1 MNNKQ
6 LLRAA
11 RLLLAIEEGNIAQ
24 VGAILDE
31 DDGGAA
37 AVNFV
42 NHHNKCQTPLHDAV
56 RGGDPQLVELLL
68 SRGANAELRNVDNK
82 KPLDLCAGLDGGRRR
97 AVEAVFREFF
107 RRNKLRVRGV
117 EREGQK
123 VEGMVRTFVKRP
135 GTAAV
140 GQFYETKLLTMV
152 LFRLLNDDRVRRF
165 YLGNNLDEAGAFDDI
180 VLRVVDEG
188 GGEGKVWCLQ
198 AKHREA
204 ASSVN
209 FRDLINMAKKG
220 GDFHLVKYFDSFL
233 KIRYMFGGGG
243 EHAIFRG
250 EYELVELE
258 LIIFTPAVINFPEEV
273 ECEVTDRSNM
283 FYSGEGGKTVQVRCT
298 NELLDM
304 FVVISEDWHKKA
316 IAEIL
321 GKLILIEKY
330 DTTNLKDSVE
340 RLKSSHFSSDF
351 NSSSILKLF
360 GNQQIMSISNR
371 NLKKMSEEI
380 EGILTESFL
389 PTPALH
395 ANLVEQFFAQL
406 RFYTEQA
413 TEDKLE
419 PIVRSDIKS
428 ANYRSD
434 GPLFS
439 KLHDAV
445 ECWWKQSGDVPFQTE
460 RCELLEIAAS
470 QVELEQLH
478 ENGLGKLRS
487 DRVRFDAKETSKC
500 GWVDCEVVNVVS
512 ATPELSCVRVVQY
525 LQSRGVDFR
534 FVIAQF
540 GGRKLAS
547 LGRAQPGCTMVAYL
561 PEVDKE
567 VVEELRRASL
577 KLIVVTRERL
587 EGGWISKLDE
597 IRGLVD
603 LEADSQEKILKSQ
616 VTFQGCPVQLGELLD
631 RAPRSLIDGE
641 TLHRIIY
648 DDSFAISNNSFAM
661 DFEELKGCYVDR
673 DVLDTRN
680 NKFVSLGK
688 IPTKVVIVAAEP
700 GMGKS
705 TLLTG
710 HAVRLKEEN
719 PLKWIIRMNLLDLSK
734 QFNEWSKA
742 KTSLNEEHASNLLL
756 EITSFDST
764 RIGSFERKIFEWYC
778 KQRKI
783 ILLLDGFD
791 EVSPDYTDVVLQL
804 IQLYKRNFTAK
815 LRITTRSGG
824 TEKHLENA
832 RNFVQYS
839 LERFTKEQ
847 SKLFLTRFWQSKLGA
862 RFDAKKFESYFLQL
876 LAHLL
881 EKSDFGK
888 DDLISIPLQ
897 IKMIAMMFQDH
908 FAEFC
913 TSPDGLAQFEK
924 LDLVTLYERFIELQF
939 RVILLE
945 EKNKTDTSKP
955 YHAYEM
961 SGNLLKIKITHQLAA
976 ICNLFE
982 YFRKT
987 DLFSDAEM
995 ENFEKFLEKVQ
1006 ESHEK
1011 TGIVTRI
1018 VFGKPMFVHRTYAE
1032 FFAAQFIWEKYALVQ
1047 NEGLDLFYTLTL
1059 HIIEKEFN
1067 QVAKFL
1073 QQIARRKIRECF
1085 EVANKACDLLNKL
1098 MTLVDDS
1105 MKKIP
1110 SVAFASI
1117 LGIVEHSLTSD
1128 RECFLKVK
1136 EFVYEQSGD
1145 FRDILLIKA
1154 SESGYLHLLRL
1165 VTDENPD
1172 KINASFNEIQGK
1184 TALQMEEEYAG
1195 SAITRILNE
1204 LDNERI
1210 LESFRFSPLHRA
1222 AMKGSTQVV
1231 SFLLEGGASI
1241 NDATKLG
1248 ETPLFLACAAGHLEV
1263 VQTLLQLGANV
1274 NTATVESLTPLH
1286 VATQNGHAHVVRA
1299 LLNVNATNLHD
1310 CSERGEAPLHS
1321 AIANGHTEIVLL
1333 LLKKGANVTVAAT
1346 ENGWTPLHFAVQQ
1359 NLLSIAEILLERGAP
1374 VHGVSRDREETAL
1387 HLAVAAENLAMVQL
1401 LLGNGADADALDRCG
1416 KTGLNYAV
1424 RSKSVEIVTTLL
1436 KYGATLYEYD
1446 LGWTPLHEAA
1456 SVGSLELV
1464 ELFLAQG
1471 VDVNRRARHGLTPLM
1486 LASFA
1491 RQTNMVKLLLD
1502 RGANVNLG
1510 TYGDDYMPL
1519 HCAAHKNCP
1528 EMIRLFAKKG
1538 ADVNCL
1544 AKSMGYTPLQEAI
1557 RNKAAKAVHLL
1568 LSLGADPDVGTM
1580 FGYTALEMARDYL
1593 QWDSL

>member
-1 MNNKQ
+1 
-6 LLRAA
+6 
-11 RLLLAIEEGNIAQ
+11 
-24 VGAILDE
+24 
-31 DDGGAA
+31 
-37 AVNFV
+37 
-42 NHHNKCQTPLHDAV
+42 
-56 RGGDPQLVELLL
+56 
-68 SRGANAELRNVDNK
+68 
-82 KPLDLCAGLDGGRRR
+82 
-97 AVEAVFREFF
+97 
-107 RRNKLRVRGV
+107 
-117 EREGQK
+117 
-123 VEGMVRTFVKRP
+123 
-135 GTAAV
+135 
-140 GQFYETKLLTMV
+140 MV
-152 LFRLLNDDRVRRF
+152 LFRLLNDDRVRAF

-180 VLRVVDEG
+180 VLRVVDAG

-250 EYELVELE
+250 ECELE

-283 FYSGEGGKTVQVRCT
+283 FYSGEG
-298 NELLDM
+298 
-304 FVVISEDWHKKA
+304 
-316 IAEIL
+316 
-321 GKLILIEKY
+321 
-330 DTTNLKDSVE
+330 
-340 RLKSSHFSSDF
+340 
-351 NSSSILKLF
+351 
-360 GNQQIMSISNR
+360 
-371 NLKKMSEEI
+371 
-380 EGILTESFL
+380 ESLL
-389 PTPALH
+389 PTPDRH
-395 ANLVEQFFAQL
+395 AYLVEQFFAQL

-460 RCELLEIAAS
+460 RCQLLELAAS

-487 DRVRFDAKETSKC
+487 DRVRFDAQETRKC

-512 ATPELSCVRVVQY
+512 ATPELSCVRVIQY

-567 VVEELRRASL
+567 VVEELRRASW
-577 KLIVVTRERL
+577 KSIVVTRERL
-587 EGGWISKLDE
+587 EGGWVSKSDE

-616 VTFQGCPVQLGELLD
+616 VTFQGCPVQLGALLD

-648 DDSFAISNNSFAM
+648 DESFAISNNNFAM

-742 KTSLNEEHASNLLL
+742 KTSLNEEHAWNLLL

-764 RIGSFERKIFEWYC
+764 RIGSFERQIFEWYC

-791 EVSPDYTDVVLQL
+791 EISPDYTDVVLQL

-839 LERFTKEQ
+839 LERFSKEQ

-862 RFDAKKFESYFLQL
+862 RFDANKFESYFLQL

-913 TSPDGLAQFEK
+913 KSPDGLAQFEK

-945 EKNKTDTSKP
+945 DKNKTDTSKP
-955 YHAYEM
+955 YHAYE
-961 SGNLLKIKITHQLAA
+961 I
-976 ICNLFE
+976 
-982 YFRKT
+982 RK
-987 DLFSDAEM
+987 
-995 ENFEKFLEKVQ
+995 
-1006 ESHEK
+1006 SHEK

-1047 NEGLDLFYTLTL
+1047 NEGLDLFYTLVL

-1067 QVAKFL
+1067 Q
-1073 QQIARRKIRECF
+1073 
-1085 EVANKACDLLNKL
+1085 VANKACDLLNKL

-1128 RECFLKVK
+1128 SECFLKVK
-1136 EFVYEQSGD
+1136 EFVYEQAGE

-1210 LESFRFSPLHRA
+1210 LETFRFSPLHRA
-1222 AMKGSTQVV
+1222 AMKGSATVV

-1241 NDATKLG
+1241 DDATKLG

-1263 VQTLLQLGANV
+1263 VQTLLALGANV
-1274 NTATVESLTPLH
+1274 NTATAESLTPLH
-1286 VATQNGHAHVVRA
+1286 VASKNGHAHVVRA
-1299 LLNVNATNLHD
+1299 LLNANTTNTTNLHVR
-1310 CSERGEAPLHS
+1310 SERGEAPLHS

-1359 NLLSIAEILLERGAP
+1359 NLFSIAEILLERGAP

-1401 LLGNGADADALDRCG
+1401 LLGKGADADALDRCG

-1510 TYGDDYMPL
+1510 TYVDGYMPM
-1519 HCAAHKNCP
+1519 HCAAQKNCP

-1544 AKSMGYTPLQEAI
+1544 AKSMGCTPLHVAI
-1557 RNKAAKAVHLL
+1557 MNKAVKAVRLL
-1568 LSLGADPDVGTM
+1568 LSLGADPDVGTT
-1580 FGYTALEMARDYL
+1580 FGYTALEMARNYL
-1593 QWDSL
+1593 HWDS

>member
-24 VGAILDE
+24 AGAILDE

-56 RGGDPQLVELLL
+56 RGGDPQLVDLLL

-82 KPLDLCAGLDGGRRR
+82 KPLDLCAGLDGGRRA

-123 VEGMVRTFVKRP
+123 VEGLVRTFVKRP

-152 LFRLLNDDRVRRF
+152 LFRLLNEDPVRGF

-273 ECEVTDRSNM
+273 ECKVTDRSN
-283 FYSGEGGKTVQVRCT
+283 
-298 NELLDM
+298 
-304 FVVISEDWHKKA
+304 I
-316 IAEIL
+316 
-321 GKLILIEKY
+321 
-330 DTTNLKDSVE
+330 NLK
-340 RLKSSHFSSDF
+340 R
-351 NSSSILKLF
+351 
-360 GNQQIMSISNR
+360 
-371 NLKKMSEEI
+371 MSEEI
-380 EGILTESFL
+380 EGMLTESLL

-460 RCELLEIAAS
+460 RCQLLEIASS

-487 DRVRFDAKETSKC
+487 DRVRFDAKETRKC

-540 GGRKLAS
+540 GGRKMGS

-567 VVEELRRASL
+567 VVEELRRTSL

-587 EGGWISKLDE
+587 EKGWVSKLDE

-616 VTFQGCPVQLGELLD
+616 VTFQGCPVQLEALLE
-631 RAPRSLIDGE
+631 RAPKSLIDGE

-648 DDSFAISNNSFAM
+648 DESFAISNNSFTM

-742 KTSLNEEHASNLLL
+742 KTSLNEEHASTLLL

-764 RIGSFERKIFEWYC
+764 RIGSFERNIFEWYC

-839 LERFTKEQ
+839 LERFSKEQ

-955 YHAYEM
+955 YHAYE
-961 SGNLLKIKITHQLAA
+961 SKENLLKIKITHQLAA

-995 ENFEKFLEKVQ
+995 ENFEKFLEKVRK
-1006 ESHEK
+1006 SHEK

-1047 NEGLDLFYTLTL
+1047 SEGLDLFYTLVL

-1073 QQIARRKIRECF
+1073 QQIARRKIHECF
-1085 EVANKACDLLNKL
+1085 EVASKACDLLNKL

-1136 EFVYEQSGD
+1136 EFVYEQAGD

-1184 TALQMEEEYAG
+1184 TAQQMEEEYAG

-1286 VATQNGHAHVVRA
+1286 VAAKNGHVHVVRA
-1299 LLNVNATNLHD
+1299 LLNANAINLHV

-1321 AIANGHTEIVLL
+1321 AIANRHTEIVLL

-1346 ENGWTPLHFAVQQ
+1346 ERGWTPLHFAVQQ

-1401 LLGNGADADALDRCG
+1401 LLGKGADADALDRCG

-1510 TYGDDYMPL
+1510 TYGDGYMPL

-1568 LSLGADPDVGTM
+1568 LSLGADPDVDTM
-1580 FGYTALEMARDYL
+1580 FGYTTNSNNLDYIVEIGRTEINPERLSTAALRCSSRQKCGARGAAHSTAEDAVLAQIYKCK
-1593 QWDSL
+1593 QI

>member
-1 MNNKQ
+1 MDNKQ

-24 VGAILDE
+24 VGAILD
-31 DDGGAA
+31 DGGAA

-42 NHHNKCQTPLHDAV
+42 NHHNKCQTPLHEAV
-56 RGGDPQLVELLL
+56 RGGDPQLVDLLL
-68 SRGANAELRNVDNK
+68 SRGANAESRNVDNK

-107 RRNKLRVRGV
+107 RRNKLVRVD
-117 EREGQK
+117 EGRKK
-123 VEGMVRTFVKRP
+123 VEGLVRTFVKRP

-152 LFRLLNDDRVRRF
+152 LFRLLNDERVRGF

-180 VLRVVDEG
+180 VLRVVDAG

-250 EYELVELE
+250 EYERVELE
-258 LIIFTPAVINFPEEV
+258 LIIFTPAVINFPEGV

-283 FYSGEGGKTVQVRCT
+283 FYSGEG
-298 NELLDM
+298 
-304 FVVISEDWHKKA
+304 
-316 IAEIL
+316 
-321 GKLILIEKY
+321 
-330 DTTNLKDSVE
+330 
-340 RLKSSHFSSDF
+340 
-351 NSSSILKLF
+351 
-360 GNQQIMSISNR
+360 
-371 NLKKMSEEI
+371 EI
-380 EGILTESFL
+380 EQMLNKSLL
-389 PTPALH
+389 PTPDRH
-395 ANLVEQFFAQL
+395 AYLVEQFFAQL

-460 RCELLEIAAS
+460 RCELLELAAS

-487 DRVRFDAKETSKC
+487 DRVRFDAKETGKC

-512 ATPELSCVRVVQY
+512 ATPELSCVRVIQY

-567 VVEELRRASL
+567 VVEELRRASW
-577 KLIVVTRERL
+577 KSIVVTRERL
-587 EGGWISKLDE
+587 EGGWVSKSDE

-603 LEADSQEKILKSQ
+603 LEVDSQEKILKSQ
-616 VTFQGCPVQLGELLD
+616 VTFQGCPVQLGALLD

-648 DDSFAISNNSFAM
+648 DESFAISNNSFAM

-742 KTSLNEEHASNLLL
+742 ETSLNEEHAWNLLL

-764 RIGSFERKIFEWYC
+764 RIGSFERNIFEWYC

-839 LERFTKEQ
+839 LERFSKEQ

-862 RFDAKKFESYFLQL
+862 RFDANKFESYFLQL

-913 TSPDGLAQFEK
+913 KSPDGLAQFEK

-955 YHAYEM
+955 YHAYE
-961 SGNLLKIKITHQLAA
+961 K
-976 ICNLFE
+976 
-982 YFRKT
+982 
-987 DLFSDAEM
+987 
-995 ENFEKFLEKVQ
+995 
-1006 ESHEK
+1006 
-1011 TGIVTRI
+1011 
-1018 VFGKPMFVHRTYAE
+1018 

-1085 EVANKACDLLNKL
+1085 DVASKACDLLNKL

-1128 RECFLKVK
+1128 SECFLKVK

-1165 VTDENPD
+1165 
-1172 KINASFNEIQGK
+1172 S
-1184 TALQMEEEYAG
+1184 
-1195 SAITRILNE
+1195 
-1204 LDNERI
+1204 
-1210 LESFRFSPLHRA
+1210 
-1222 AMKGSTQVV
+1222 
-1231 SFLLEGGASI
+1231 
-1241 NDATKLG
+1241 
-1248 ETPLFLACAAGHLEV
+1248 HLEV
-1263 VQTLLQLGANV
+1263 VQTLLALGANV
-1274 NTATVESLTPLH
+1274 NTATAESLTPLH
-1286 VATQNGHAHVVRA
+1286 VASKNGHAHVVRA
-1299 LLNVNATNLHD
+1299 LLNANATNLHVR
-1310 CSERGEAPLHS
+1310 SERGEAPLHS

-1359 NLLSIAEILLERGAP
+1359 NLYGIAEILLERGAP

-1387 HLAVAAENLAMVQL
+1387 HLAVAAENLEMVQL
-1401 LLGNGADADALDRCG
+1401 LLGKGADADALDRCG

-1510 TYGDDYMPL
+1510 TYVDGYMPM
-1519 HCAAHKNCP
+1519 HCAAQKNCP

-1544 AKSMGYTPLQEAI
+1544 AKSMGYTPLHEAI
-1557 RNKAAKAVHLL
+1557 RNKAVKAVHLL

-1593 QWDSL
+1593 HWDSL